1 MNAEII
7 TIGDEILIG
16 QIVDTNSQWIGKE
29 LNKIGVSVYQISSI
43 QDEEQHI
50 LNAFHEAQTRA
61 DIVIITGGLGPTK
74 DDITKKTIAKFFNDH
89 EIVEYPEVIDHI
101 KRMILRRTIFYFQ
114 KKFLKIII
122 SIN

>member
-50 LNAFHEAQTRA
+50 LNACLLYTSPSPR
-61 DIVIITGGLGPTK
+61 D
-74 DDITKKTIAKFFNDH
+74 
-89 EIVEYPEVIDHI
+89 
-101 KRMILRRTIFYFQ
+101 
-114 KKFLKIII
+114 
-122 SIN
+122 